1 MTIPQQTPEGAPR
14 PIVSPP
20 FPFSAIVGQ
29 EDLRLALILN
39 ALDPT
44 IGGVLLRGEK
54 GTGKSTA
61 VRSLA
66 RLFPVQEGGEVAP
79 FVDLPLN
86 ATEDMVVGSIDFE
99 RTIRDGKRTF
109 RPGLLARA
117 HGGFLYV
124 DEVNLLDDHLVD
136 ALLDAAASGYNRV
149 EREGVSYSHPA
160 RFSLIGSMN
169 PEEGSIRP
177 QLLDRF
183 GFCVSVG
190 AEEDPEIR
198 VALLERRERYDRDPV
213 GFLEEFREQ
222 ERESS
227 ARLHRAQGL
236 ARHVSVP
243 ARLRLVIAAT
253 CREKN
258 VAGHRADLVWERG
271 AAALAAYEDRDTV
284 SEDDLRRVAPFVF
297 AHRERAHLPAPAP
310 EEAEPEA
317 EPSEAEE
324 EQDHQV
330 EPAETPPKP
339 DHEHA
344 RPEADRPEDGS
355 EEPRQDEP
363 PDRNEETEEQVFA
376 PTDPFQVRRIEV
388 PTDRVVRD
396 GGGRR
401 SRSRTRGKH
410 GRYVRA
416 TSRRTGGDIAFDATV
431 RAAAPFQRVRRR
443 EGVSLV
449 VTDRDIHEKVRE
461 RRVGSLFLFVVDASG
476 SMGAQRRMEATKGAV
491 LSLLVDAYQKR
502 DRVAMTVFRRD
513 HAETVLP
520 PTSSIDRAERLLRE
534 LPVGGTTPL
543 AAGLYEG
550 HRVVSSYLAA
560 NPTSQVV
567 TLIVT
572 DGRANAP
579 AGTKPLAEAHR
590 VAAAMSQDLRVRY
603 IVIDTEANR
612 FPRFGLAED
621 LAVALNAEHYRTED
635 LRADELAS
643 VVRH

>member
-1 MTIPQQTPEGAPR
+1 MTIPQPPSKGPSR
-14 PIVSPP
+14 PITSPP
-20 FPFSAIVGQ
+20 FPFTAIVGQ

-44 IGGVLLRGEK
+44 IGGVLVRGEK

-66 RLFPVQEGGEVAP
+66 RLFPVKEDGAIAP

-99 RTIRDGKRTF
+99 RTIRDGTRTF

-136 ALLDAAASGYNRV
+136 SLLDAAASGYNHV
-149 EREGVSYSHPA
+149 EREGVSFSHPA

-183 GFCVSVG
+183 GFCVNVG
-190 AEEDPEIR
+190 AEENPEIR
-198 VALLERRERYDRDPV
+198 VELLERRERFDRDPV
-213 GFLEEFREQ
+213 GFFEEFRQ
-222 ERESS
+222 REHELSQ
-227 ARLHRAQGL
+227 RLRRAQNL
-236 ARHVSVP
+236 VAHVSVP
-243 ARLRLVIAAT
+243 ARLRLVIAST

-297 AHRERAHLPAPAP
+297 SHRERAHLPPPPP
-310 EEAEPEA
+310 EEQQPDE

-324 EQDHQV
+324 ERDEQR
-330 EPAETPPKP
+330 EPDETPPEP

-344 RPEADRPEDGS
+344 RPEQDRPEEQTEAPQR
-355 EEPRQDEP
+355 EEPPNRDEA
-363 PDRNEETEEQVFA
+363 TEEQVFA

-388 PTDRVVRD
+388 PKDRVVRD

-401 SRSRTRGKH
+401 SRSRTKGKH

-416 TSRRTGGDIAFDATV
+416 TPRRTGGDIAFDATV

-443 EGVSLV
+443 DDVFLV

-461 RRVGSLFLFVVDASG
+461 RRIGSLFLFVVDASG
-476 SMGAQRRMEATKGAV
+476 SMGAQRRMEATKGAI

-550 HRVVSSYLAA
+550 HRVVASYLAA

-567 TLIVT
+567 TLILT

-590 VAAAMSQDLRVRY
+590 VASAMARDGRVRY
-603 IVIDTEANR
+603 IVIDTEADR

-621 LAVALNAEHYRTED
+621 LAAALGAEHYRTED

-643 VVRH
+643 VVRG